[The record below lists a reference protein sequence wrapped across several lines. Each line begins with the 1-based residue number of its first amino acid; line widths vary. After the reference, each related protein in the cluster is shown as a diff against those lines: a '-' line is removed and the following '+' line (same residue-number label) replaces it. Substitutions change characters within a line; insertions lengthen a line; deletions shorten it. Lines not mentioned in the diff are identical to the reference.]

1 MAPGRGCFYGWGM
14 YIASKAD
21 GGEREGQGVVPIDL
35 LDYYL
40 SLSLFQTLKIREART
55 ELKENFRLL
64 ESQRG

>member
-1 MAPGRGCFYGWGM
+1 M